1 VKTVKKVEENN
12 VVVELADA
20 DETAEDVLPEIAEEV
35 PLATAVM
42 AATAAISAPMMGPTA
57 KDSSSGATRLPPW
70 VVSGKDS
77 TVAFTSKPM
86 SICATVGSV
95 AEGAV
100 SRVGR
105 GLPISIKSP
114 PPGVL
119 PPLFAVLIVLAV
131 VVVMVVGMLP
141 WNTGKDGKPL
151 ASVPGNGIRLTI
163 EAVPVPVLP
172 EMGVSRVQSD
182 PRPAGRGEGEMLAP
196 SADGASVPMMEPSIV
211 APVQLGKQSAGP
223 VRVPVISPDIV
234 PEVGKLIASSAV
246 KVPLKM
252 PVTGMLPVPFC
263 IQIAEMVPT
272 KFPTILTDP
281 GCWLLLV
288 STITPVRI
296 PVMFPEIR
304 ELPG

>member
-1 VKTVKKVEENN
+1 VKTVKKEEENN
-12 VVVELADA
+12 VVVELVDA

-35 PLATAVM
+35 PLATAVT

-100 SRVGR
+100 SWVGR
-105 GLPISIKSP
+105 GLPMSIKSP

-119 PPLFAVLIVLAV
+119 LPLFAVLIVLAV
-131 VVVMVVGMLP
+131 VIVIVGTLP
-141 WNTGKDGKPL
+141 ADTGKNGKPL
-151 ASVPGNGIRLTI
+151 ASVPGNGIRLTK
-163 EAVPVPVLP
+163 EAFPVPVLP

-182 PRPAGRGEGEMLAP
+182 PRPAGRGEGEMPSP

-211 APVQLGKQSAGP
+211 APVQLGKQSTGP
-223 VRVPVISPDIV
+223 VRMPVISPDIV
-234 PEVGKLIASSAV
+234 PEVGKLIAWSAV
-246 KVPLKM
+246 KVPLKL

-272 KFPTILTDP
+272 KFPTILTEP

-296 PVMFPEIR
+296 PVMFPEKIV